1 MRNPW
6 IVAQLA
12 VAAVLL
18 AISLLGIFGIA
29 VFDLPELAFSFA
41 GGIQSFAV
49 FPGLVI
55 SLIVNA
61 LIMRLHREI
70 GISTVEK
77 VLLIIEGVLIALL
90 LLFHFY
96 TDPDGNTFGLAV
108 LDLAAGDPSG
118 DRHRDHGR
126 CAKRQPSPQR
136 VGARRAGPRR
146 PGRAEL
152 A

>member
-6 IVAQLA
+6 IIAQLA

-18 AISLLGIFGIA
+18 AISLLGIFGTAI
-29 VFDLPELAFSFA
+29 FNLGELAFSFA

-55 SLIVNA
+55 SLVVNA

-70 GISTVEK
+70 GINRVEK

-96 TDPDGNTFGLAV
+96 EDPTGNTLGFAV
-108 LDLAAGDPSG
+108 LTWPILILLATAIAITAGI
-118 DRHRDHGR
+118 RNANR
-126 CAKRQPSPQR
+126 
-136 VGARRAGPRR
+136 PR
-146 PGRAEL
+146 PAP
-152 A
+152 ATAPATAPDAPK

>member
-6 IVAQLA
+6 IIAQLA

-18 AISLLGIFGIA
+18 AISLLGIFGTAI
-29 VFDLPELAFSFA
+29 FNLPELAFSFA

-49 FPGLVI
+49 FPGLVL

-70 GISTVEK
+70 GINRVEK

-96 TDPDGNTFGLAV
+96 QDPTGNTLGLAV
-108 LDLAAGDPSG
+108 MTWPVLILLATAIAITAGVRNANRPRTAPAAAPAPVAD
-118 DRHRDHGR
+118 
-126 CAKRQPSPQR
+126 AK
-136 VGARRAGPRR
+136 
-146 PGRAEL
+146 
-152 A
+152 